1 MLTEMA
7 SVRSW
12 REARAVETRWYSDS
26 VSSNTVCHC
35 CKGKFTV
42 EHRVALIHATFHST
56 FRECL
61 YQMSSTLQTIRRQT
75 TLPPLPS
82 WATIAA

>member
-1 MLTEMA
+1 MLFGSRENILTEMA

-35 CKGKFTV
+35 CKGNFTV
-42 EHRVALIHATFHST
+42 LVKIT
-56 FRECL
+56 
-61 YQMSSTLQTIRRQT
+61 
-75 TLPPLPS
+75 
-82 WATIAA
+82 